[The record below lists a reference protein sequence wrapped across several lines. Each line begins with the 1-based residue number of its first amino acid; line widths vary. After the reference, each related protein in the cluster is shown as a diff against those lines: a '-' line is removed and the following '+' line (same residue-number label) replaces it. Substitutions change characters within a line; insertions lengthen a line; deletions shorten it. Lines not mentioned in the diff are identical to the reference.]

1 MFEVVND
8 VVDFCTG
15 FDEVIVECE
24 RCGVFL
30 VVFIVVLM
38 VDLVALRELFAFV
51 MLFIEEDLE
60 DRLFI

>member
-1 MFEVVND
+1 
-8 VVDFCTG
+8 
-15 FDEVIVECE
+15 VECE
-24 RCGVFL
+24 RCGDFL

-38 VDLVALRELFAFV
+38 IDLVALRELFAFV

>member
-1 MFEVVND
+1 
-8 VVDFCTG
+8 
-15 FDEVIVECE
+15 
-24 RCGVFL
+24 L